1 MRVAVVGAGAAGLGV
16 AYALTGDGRNAH
28 DSADHDVTLFERRD
42 RPGGRMAT
50 RRHDDCVYDTG
61 ANYVKSDDE
70 RVAGLL
76 REEFGDALATVEG
89 DVWTFDADCR
99 ISEGRGDDEP
109 KWTNRQG
116 ISRLGDR
123 LEAATDATLE
133 TGVRVEKLAY
143 DEDGER
149 WHVETDGGQRRSDG
163 RRRGPWDALVLTPPA
178 PVTASLLDRADWTD
192 DLRRDLRE
200 HVGHV
205 PYRTVTTVALH
216 YPFEVERPYY
226 ALVYDGGRRH
236 EEERDADEEGG
247 DGDEKERDG
256 DREREDADE
265 DDERGQDEGRVQCHD
280 VGWLA
285 REECKP
291 GHVPDGQ
298 SLLVAQMAPD
308 WSAEWYDRSDADVAT
323 AAADG
328 VADLLDDHALAAPD
342 WYDVVRWR
350 DALPDAG
357 ADPQVLAR
365 AERASLWFAGDWV
378 AGEGRVNQALRSGL
392 DAGDRIRRSLSS
404 AGD

>member
-1 MRVAVVGAGAAGLGV
+1 MRIAVVGAGAAGLGV
-16 AYALTGDGRNAH
+16 AYALTGGDRRNVDVEDDDAEPNER
-28 DSADHDVTLFERRD
+28 DADDAAGHDVTLFERRD

-61 ANYVKSDDE
+61 ANYVKNDDE
-70 RVAGLL
+70 RVSGLL
-76 REEFGDALATVEG
+76 REEFGDDLVTVDG
-89 DVWTFDADCR
+89 DVWTFDADGTV
-99 ISEGRGDDEP
+99 SEGRGDDAP
-109 KWTNRQG
+109 KWTDRQG
-116 ISRLGDR
+116 ISRFGDR
-123 LEAATDATLE
+123 LVAATDATLE

-143 DEDGER
+143 DADGGQ
-149 WHVETDGGQRRSDG
+149 WHVETDGGRRDDDGG
-163 RRRGPWDALVLTPPA
+163 RRNDDGGRRNDDGGRQGPWDALVLTPPA
-178 PVTASLLDRADWTD
+178 PVTASLLDQADWAD

-216 YPFEVERPYY
+216 YTFEVERPYY
-226 ALVYDGGRRH
+226 ALVYDGGRRSGST
-236 EEERDADEEGG
+236 ESGTNGE
-247 DGDEKERDG
+247 
-256 DREREDADE
+256 
-265 DDERGQDEGRVQCHD
+265 VQSHD

-308 WSAEWYDRSDADVAT
+308 WSAEWYDRSDADVAA

-357 ADPQVLAR
+357 ADPDELAR

-378 AGEGRVNQALRSGL
+378 AGEGRVHRALRSGL
-392 DAGDRIRRSLSS
+392 DVGERIRRSASDG
-404 AGD
+404 A